1 MAARVGRAP
10 ASSRALNALGNAS
23 PRPGG
28 RGSAAGTSSALART
42 LPTGAPSR
50 RPAPATQFTALRST
64 STEPA
69 CALRIAKLWSK
80 LPGALR
86 QQIEQV
92 PQRTEIVAHVAGAV
106 GHPQDTSAF
115 PPEYRTARQPA
126 PAFGPKP
133 QTGGKGGGGVGQD
146 RKAPA
151 APLRKRALHIGRV
164 GARDHEGGTLD
175 QMTIDAVVAVGPQ
188 RAVGTRYAHIVDHD
202 EIALIAE
209 QAR

>member
-50 RPAPATQFTALRST
+50 RPAPATRFTALRST
-64 STEPA
+64 SIEPA
-69 CALRIAKLWSK
+69 SALRIAKLWLK

-115 PPEYRTARQPA
+115 LPEHRNTRQPA
-126 PAFGPKP
+126 AALRAVT
-133 QTGGKGGGGVGQD
+133 QVGGKGRAGVAHH

-151 APLRKRALHIGRV
+151 ALLRKRALHV
-164 GARDHEGGTLD
+164 GW
-175 QMTIDAVVAVGPQ
+175 
-188 RAVGTRYAHIVDHD
+188 
-202 EIALIAE
+202 
-209 QAR
+209 